1 MHNKF
6 ESLKCI
12 LFVVSLQ
19 FVIWLSK
26 IHIYFNIFL
35 PNLYIVHYLCQTK
48 DGSFVVSD
56 SQWEFLVLTRCP
68 SKGTATAVSN
78 WNNKTSKASPGVY
91 RYYQI
96 LQDITKHIR
105 LYVRWLVLIKP
116 PLWKTVAENGGPSP
130 PAKHRLET
138 WGRTIEYHDLFHH
151 HTWTAAFCR
160 HITLIY
166 INENQCIIS
175 CNIFKM
181 IRPFMTQHCKASPVE
196 SFVHPLRNY
205 CSIKEEKPREW
216 NLENVLPVTCNY
228 KILRM
233 ARHFWKGIKI
243 YSQFFFVQF
252 CIFKRKRLISQ
263 YWGILSNS
271 DWNIKQILICDI
283 SEVSLLK
290 FRRLRK

>member
-1 MHNKF
+1 MYFIRYIVALRYMVFQN
-6 ESLKCI
+6 SR
-12 LFVVSLQ
+12 
-19 FVIWLSK
+19 
-26 IHIYFNIFL
+26 YFNIFL
-35 PNLYIVHYLCQTK
+35 PNLYVFHYPCQMK

-56 SQWEFLVLTRCP
+56 AQWEFLVLTRCP
-68 SKGTATAVSN
+68 SKGTAVSK

-151 HTWTAAFCR
+151 HMWTVAFCR

-175 CNIFKM
+175 CNIQNDSSLYDAILQGIACWK
-181 IRPFMTQHCKASPVE
+181 
-196 SFVHPLRNY
+196 FVRPLRKY
-205 CSIKEEKPREW
+205 FAIKGEKPRKW
-216 NLENVLPVTCNY
+216 IWENMLPVTCSY
-228 KILRM
+228 KILGM
-233 ARHFWKGIKI
+233 ARHFWKAIQ
-243 YSQFFFVQF
+243 SQLFFV
-252 CIFKRKRLISQ
+252 
-263 YWGILSNS
+263 
-271 DWNIKQILICDI
+271 
-283 SEVSLLK
+283 
-290 FRRLRK
+290 